1 MEPDDV
7 RLGMSAD
14 ATASEPADADGRV
27 PVRVRWARRG
37 FVLFAGAL
45 VIGVLIQVYI
55 AGMAIFVDP
64 ANWSLHA
71 NFVHII
77 EWLPLVMLV
86 LAVLGRLSRG
96 LKLLPVVL
104 FVLII
109 VQYATALGFSDT
121 LVAAIHPVNAVVIV
135 GVAAMTTSRAWRT
148 LSGPVDGASSI
159 D

>member
-1 MEPDDV
+1 MEPDDG
-7 RLGMSAD
+7 RFGMSAD
-14 ATASEPADADGRV
+14 ATASKPADADGRV
-27 PVRVRWARRG
+27 PTRVRWARRG

-55 AGMAIFVDP
+55 AGMAVFVDP

-86 LAVLGRLSRG
+86 LAFLGRLSRE

-109 VQYATALGFSDT
+109 VQYATALGFSDSM
-121 LVAAIHPVNAVVIV
+121 VAATHPVNAVVIV
-135 GVAAMTTSRAWRT
+135 GVAAMTTRRAWRT
-148 LSGPVDGASSI
+148 LSVPVNVTS
-159 D
+159 